1 MRITID
7 RKKPVPVH
15 RQVRD
20 AIEQAVFTG
29 LLPVGG
35 PLPSVRDLAAAA
47 GVAPMTV
54 SKVYAELKAAGVI
67 EARAGSGTFVANGP
81 LAQMVARQAV
91 RELEAEADALI
102 DAAFAAGLRAEDL
115 ATLMTVRIANREK
128 RSQRKRVVLVGLFA
142 EATERYAA
150 GIAAQIGDAAVIH
163 AATLESLTDNPIRRA
178 DVASADLVLTFAT
191 LGDDLSRLLP
201 QSHIVSIRFIPSED
215 TRMALAAI
223 DPMARIAVVSR
234 FEGFLPVLTLGA
246 RRFAA
251 HVHDVVA
258 LTLDDPGLE
267 RKLADRDV
275 IVISTGADAAMTVA
289 RPGAGCIEY
298 RHIPDPGD
306 IERLVVPAVSPAP
319 TLAAPTL
326 PAPVLPAQ
334 SGRKEAS

>member
-1 MRITID
+1 MQITID
-7 RKKPVPVH
+7 RKKAVPVH

-20 AIEQAVFTG
+20 AIEQAVFLG
-29 LLPVGG
+29 ILPVGG
-35 PLPSVRDLAAAA
+35 SLPSVRDLAETA

-67 EARAGSGTFVANGP
+67 EARAGSGTFVADGP
-81 LAQMVARQAV
+81 LAHLATHEGLRTLQT
-91 RELEAEADALI
+91 EADALI
-102 DAAFAAGLRAEDL
+102 DAAFGAGLRAEDL
-115 ATLMTVRIANREK
+115 AILIAVRIAARQR
-128 RSQRKRVVLVGLFA
+128 RSLRKRVVLVGLFA
-142 EATERYAA
+142 EATDRYAA
-150 GIAAQIGDAAVIH
+150 NIAAQIGDAAVIE
-163 AATLESLTDNPIRRA
+163 ATTLARITDDPERRA
-178 DVASADLVLTFAT
+178 EVSSADLVLTFAT

-201 QSHIVSIRFIPSED
+201 QTRIVSIRFIPSED

-251 HVHDVVA
+251 HVQDVVA

-275 IVISTGADAAMTVA
+275 VVISTGAEAALDFA
-289 RPGAGCIEY
+289 RPGAGRIEY

-306 IERLVVPAVSPAP
+306 IERLVVPAVTAPIMPA
-319 TLAAPTL
+319 
-326 PAPVLPAQ
+326 V

>member
-1 MRITID
+1 MKITID
-7 RKKPVPVH
+7 RTKAVPVH

-20 AIEQAVFTG
+20 AIEQAVFLG
-29 LLPVGG
+29 VLPVGG
-35 PLPSVRDLAAAA
+35 PLPSVRDLAETA

-67 EARAGSGTFVANGP
+67 EARVGSGTFVADGP
-81 LAQMVARQAV
+81 LAHMANHEGLRV
-91 RELEAEADALI
+91 LITEADALI
-102 DAAFAAGLRAEDL
+102 DAAFGAGLRAEDL
-115 ATLMTVRIANREK
+115 ATLIAVRIAARQV
-128 RSQRKRVVLVGLFA
+128 RGLRKRVVMVGLFA
-142 EATERYAA
+142 EATDRYAA
-150 GIAAQIGDAAVIH
+150 SIAAQIGDTAVIEATTLARIADDATRRAAV
-163 AATLESLTDNPIRRA
+163 AT
-178 DVASADLVLTFAT
+178 ADLVLTFAT

-201 QSHIVSIRFIPSED
+201 QSRIVSIRFIPSED

-251 HVHDVVA
+251 HVQDVVA
-258 LTLDDPGLE
+258 MTLDDPDLQ

-275 IVISTGADAAMTVA
+275 VVISTGAEAALDLA
-289 RPGAGCIEY
+289 RPGAGRIEY

-306 IERLVVPAVSPAP
+306 IERLVVPAVTPAIM
-319 TLAAPTL
+319 
-326 PAPVLPAQ
+326 PAN

>member
-1 MRITID
+1 MKITID
-7 RKKPVPVH
+7 RKKAVSVH

-20 AIEQAVFTG
+20 AIEQAVFLG
-29 LLPVGG
+29 VLPVGG
-35 PLPSVRDLAAAA
+35 SLPSVRDLAETA

-67 EARAGSGTFVANGP
+67 EARAGSGTFVADGP
-81 LAQMVARQAV
+81 LAHIAACEGLRA
-91 RELEAEADALI
+91 LEAEADALI
-102 DAAFAAGLRAEDL
+102 DAAFGAGLRAEDL
-115 ATLMTVRIANREK
+115 ATLIAVRIAARQQ
-128 RSQRKRVVLVGLFA
+128 RGQRKRVVMVGLFP
-142 EATERYAA
+142 EATDRYAA
-150 GIAAQIGDAAVIH
+150 SIAAQIGDAAVIE
-163 AATLESLTDNPIRRA
+163 ATTLARIADDPERRA
-178 DVASADLVLTFAT
+178 EVSSADLVLTFAT

-201 QSHIVSIRFIPSED
+201 QTRIVAIRFIPSED

-251 HVHDVVA
+251 HVQDVVA

-275 IVISTGADAAMTVA
+275 VVISTGAEAALDFA
-289 RPGAGCIEY
+289 RPGAGRIEY

-306 IERLVVPAVSPAP
+306 IERIVVPAVTPAIMP
-319 TLAAPTL
+319 PIM
-326 PAPVLPAQ
+326 PAV

>member
-1 MRITID
+1 MKIIID
-7 RKKPVPVH
+7 RTKAVPVH
-15 RQVRD
+15 RQIRD
-20 AIEQAVFTG
+20 AIEQAVFLG
-29 LLPVGG
+29 VLPVGG
-35 PLPSVRDLAAAA
+35 SLPSVRDMAETA

-67 EARAGSGTFVANGP
+67 EARAGSGTFVADGP
-81 LAQMVARQAV
+81 LARLAAHEGLRAV
-91 RELEAEADALI
+91 ETEADALI
-102 DAAFAAGLRAEDL
+102 DTAFGAGLRAEDL
-115 ATLMTVRIANREK
+115 ATLIAVRIAARQV
-128 RSQRKRVVLVGLFA
+128 RGQRKRIVLVGLFP
-142 EATERYAA
+142 EATDRYAA
-150 GIAAQIGDAAVIH
+150 NIAAQIGDAAVIE
-163 AATLESLTDNPIRRA
+163 ATTLACITDDSTRRA
-178 DVASADLVLTFAT
+178 EVASADLVLTFAT

-201 QSHIVSIRFIPSED
+201 QSRIVSIRFIPAED

-251 HVHDVVA
+251 HVQDVVA

-275 IVISTGADAAMTVA
+275 VVFSTGAEAALDFA
-289 RPGAGCIEY
+289 RPGAGRIEY

-306 IERLVVPAVSPAP
+306 IERLVVPAVSPAIMP
-319 TLAAPTL
+319 AA
-326 PAPVLPAQ
+326 